1 MNRDEV
7 IAHVKANAETARQRK
22 LALQRERY
30 AQLTD
35 EQRKQLYAK
44 RKANHEH
51 RWARM
56 TEAEREEVRKRDRER
71 HRNYRTA
78 CVTPGC
84 TNLCYDAR
92 CLECEKK
99 ARRERAIARC
109 REVLA
114 LRAEGLQVWE
124 IADRMGRTKASVQ
137 GTIRYARVAGLGI
150 PPPPARSHAWEPA
163 LQRAHATTR
172 TRMRLRRSERMA
184 DRIEAARRAMN
195 NGG

>member
-7 IAHVKANAETARQRK
+7 IAHAETARQRK

-30 AQLTD
+30 ARLTD
-35 EQRKQLYAK
+35 EERQRLFDR
-44 RKANHEH
+44 RKANHKAK
-51 RWARM
+51 WARM

-114 LRAEGLQVWE
+114 LRAEGLQTQE
-124 IADRMGRTKASVQ
+124 IADRLGRTKSSVT
-137 GTIRYARVAGLGI
+137 GTIRYARVAGLDI
-150 PPPPARSHAWEPA
+150 PPPSHKGSVWEPA
-163 LQRAHATTR
+163 LRAAHATTR

-184 DRIEAARRAMN
+184 DRIEAARRALSA
-195 NGG
+195 